1 MRSKSTKSIGDL
13 LNHPRA
19 EVAHILRAE
28 LDASGRP
35 YINQIGRVV
44 TVYPRDGAG
53 RLYVGLTV
61 WGYDGEDG
69 KRVET
74 THEVG
79 HAYGYGYDKRTAA
92 MCGMH
97 LRGTELG
104 DHSDHKGRP
113 ILRDA
118 LRALGADIFGA

>member
-1 MRSKSTKSIGDL
+1 MATKKTIRDL

-19 EVAHILRAE
+19 EISHVLRAE
-28 LDASGRP
+28 LRDDGTP
-35 YINQIGRVV
+35 FINQIARLV

-61 WGYDGEDG
+61 WGYDSGG
-69 KRVET
+69 GHVET

-79 HAYGYGYDKRTAA
+79 HASGYGYDKLTAA
-92 MCGMH
+92 MAGMR

-113 ILRDA
+113 TLTEA
-118 LRALGADIFGA
+118 LRAMGAARFGS

>member
-1 MRSKSTKSIGDL
+1 MPTKKTIRDL

-19 EVAHILRAE
+19 EISHILRAE
-28 LDASGRP
+28 LRDDGTP
-35 YINQIGRVV
+35 FINQIARLV

-61 WGYDGEDG
+61 WGYDSDG
-69 KRVET
+69 GRVET

-79 HAYGYGYDKRTAA
+79 HASGYGYDKRTAA

-97 LRGTELG
+97 LRGIELG
-104 DHSDHKGRP
+104 DHSDHKGRLN
-113 ILRDA
+113 LRDA
-118 LRALGADIFGA
+118 LRALGADMYGA